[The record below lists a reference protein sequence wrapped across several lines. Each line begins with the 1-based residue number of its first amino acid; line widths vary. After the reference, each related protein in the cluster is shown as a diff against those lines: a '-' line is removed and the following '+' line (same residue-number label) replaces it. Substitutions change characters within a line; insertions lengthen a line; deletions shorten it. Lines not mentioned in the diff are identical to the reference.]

1 MWRSKPSNRFIRRYD
16 DLSDEMAKR
25 ADEALEIILSH
36 ERPERLG
43 IAKHSSRKGMFAYEL
58 GNSCRILYYPKYESR
73 TVEFFRICSH
83 GEVYDR

>member
-1 MWRSKPSNRFIRRYD
+1 LWRSKPSNRFVRRYD

-25 ADEALEIILSH
+25 ADEAIQIILSH
-36 ERPERLG
+36 QRPERLG
-43 IAKHSSRKGMFAYEL
+43 VVKTASRKGMFAYEL
-58 GNSCRILYYPKYESR
+58 GNSCRILYYPIYESK